1 MNGYAGRHTYFCD
14 IGSQFAVAELRLKGN
29 RVQIPDSPAAVSFT
43 TKAQCVICTPW
54 HNSHCRVLPTGR
66 RNGENE
72 SEDLP
77 YRSLKRL
84 SWSRAK
90 DKVDAQCINQGM
102 VCSLLIIEP
111 FDESQAAFFVGKYIK

>member
-1 MNGYAGRHTYFCD
+1 MGRY
-14 IGSQFAVAELRLKGN
+14 
-29 RVQIPDSPAAVSFT
+29 
-43 TKAQCVICTPW
+43 
-54 HNSHCRVLPTGR
+54 
-66 RNGENE
+66 NGENE

-102 VCSLLIIEP
+102 ACSLLIIEP
-111 FDESQAAFFVGKYIK
+111 FDESQAAFFVGKYFLCGQIYKLNYNKHEKEILFIRDIGSADPYPAWGTC